1 MGAEG
6 NVRAAIGY
14 TERTGKRPYFY
25 ANAHEKDYVPL
36 KPREV
41 GDFCSSSCIM
51 MAVEALKRK
60 RSSIPL

>member
-1 MGAEG
+1 MGPAA

-14 TERTGKRPYFY
+14 TERTGRKPYFY

-41 GDFCSSSCIM
+41 TT
-51 MAVEALKRK
+51 
-60 RSSIPL
+60 